1 LALGSGVLFASY
13 ILSLSFFKEKMGT
26 GFLFSFY
33 IALSSSIFTLLIGIF
48 TNSIMLPSSLNGWL
62 LCLLFA
68 NLVTTGAVV
77 LFQQGAFIIGGEK
90 ASILSSVEPA
100 TSVIVGAI
108 VFLEPMSIP
117 VIIGSILVIG
127 ASIVVITKS
136 L

>member
-1 LALGSGVLFASY
+1 
-13 ILSLSFFKEKMGT
+13 
-26 GFLFSFY
+26 
-33 IALSSSIFTLLIGIF
+33 
-48 TNSIMLPSSLNGWL
+48 MLPSTINGWL

-108 VFLEPMSIP
+108 VFTKEFRKFKQKIQLENEEDTTLKTAI
-117 VIIGSILVIG
+117 
-127 ASIVVITKS
+127 
-136 L
+136 